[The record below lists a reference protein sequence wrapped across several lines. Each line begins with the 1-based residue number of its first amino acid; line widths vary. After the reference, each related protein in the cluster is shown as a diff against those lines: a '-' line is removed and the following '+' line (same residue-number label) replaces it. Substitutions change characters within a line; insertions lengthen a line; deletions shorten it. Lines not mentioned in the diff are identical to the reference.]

1 MPLVL
6 DGGMKKLLAAMFVAL
21 LMVGCGDDDGEQTA
35 AKIRFAKESG
45 ATKLELHGHQI
56 TDLTPLAELTDL
68 KTLGLGRNQVT
79 DLTPL
84 AKLIKL
90 KTLWLPN
97 NKITDLTPLAKL
109 TKLKMLYLGG
119 NPILADQK
127 EMLRKAL
134 PNCRIE
140 F

>member
-1 MPLVL
+1 
-6 DGGMKKLLAAMFVAL
+6 MKKLVVAMFGTL
-21 LMVGCGDDDGEQTA
+21 LMAGCGGDDGEQTA
-35 AKIRFAKESG
+35 VRIGLAKESG
-45 ATKLELHGHQI
+45 ATKLELHGLQI
-56 TDLTPLAELTDL
+56 TDLEPLAELTDL
-68 KTLGLGRNQVT
+68 ETLGLGRNQIT
-79 DLTPL
+79 DLAPL

-90 KTLWLPN
+90 KTLWLPD
-97 NKITDLTPLAKL
+97 NKISDLTPLAKL

-119 NPILADQK
+119 NPIPADQK